1 MQNCHPVEYQT
12 HDPFFMRTSL
22 MHDPHYSAYVFNVS
36 DHIIEYCDPTFNLNV
51 RSVHVGCFLVCD
63 NPDEVCS
70 HAHSS

>member
-1 MQNCHPVEYQT
+1 
-12 HDPFFMRTSL
+12 MRTSYMDDQL
-22 MHDPHYSAYVFNVS
+22 YNSAYVFNVS

-70 HAHSS
+70 